1 MEIENRRLSLQKIE
15 DTINSSE
22 TSEEKKEREHWSGQ
36 LDFILSSVG
45 YAVGIGNICRFP
57 YLCYK
62 NGGGAFLIPYLVF
75 MVIGAVP
82 IYYLEYGIS
91 QFSSS
96 SVLTVWKICP
106 LLKGVGYGALIVSGI
121 FCVYINIFLTWI
133 LYFLYKS
140 MTPILPWSHCKNEWN
155 TKLCHNSSADNG
167 SNLIIMQNT
176 SAVNGSKYN
185 SRIFPL
191 NEDKM
196 TASEEFWKYN
206 VLQITVGIEDIG
218 GIRLELLVCL
228 AIAWLIIFLCLCKGI
243 KSSGK
248 IVYVTVTFPYIV
260 LVIFLV
266 RAVTL
271 PGAAEGIK
279 FFLIPKWH
287 EILSTKVWGEAA
299 TQIFF
304 SSGAGWG
311 ALLTFASFNKFHHN
325 IQRDAIM
332 VPIIN
337 SGTSIFAGFVTF
349 SILGFMAHEKGM
361 SVDDVVT
368 QGPGLAFVAY
378 PEAVSKLPIS
388 PLWAILF
395 FLMMMTIAI
404 DTQFGTFETI
414 TNAIIDEYPHIL
426 RRRKS
431 LVTVCFCCIGF
442 VLGLPFITEGG
453 IYVLQIVDWYC
464 GLFTPMIVATLE
476 CLVVGWIYGT
486 DRFNT
491 DIQMMIG
498 YPPSCW
504 WKFCWKWL
512 TPCFLMMMLLF
523 NMLQLKPVS
532 FDKYQYPSW
541 AIVFGWLIGMVSV
554 VPIPLYIIKTLWCGN
569 GTILQKFANSL
580 QPVMDW
586 RPILEEPGK
595 TTTV

>member
-155 TKLCHNSSADNG
+155 TKLCHNSSADNR

-218 GIRLELLVCL
+218 GIRLELL
-228 AIAWLIIFLCLCKGI
+228 
-243 KSSGK
+243 
-248 IVYVTVTFPYIV
+248 
-260 LVIFLV
+260 
-266 RAVTL
+266 
-271 PGAAEGIK
+271 
-279 FFLIPKWH
+279 
-287 EILSTKVWGEAA
+287 
-299 TQIFF
+299 
-304 SSGAGWG
+304 
-311 ALLTFASFNKFHHN
+311 
-325 IQRDAIM
+325 
-332 VPIIN
+332 
-337 SGTSIFAGFVTF
+337 
-349 SILGFMAHEKGM
+349 
-361 SVDDVVT
+361 
-368 QGPGLAFVAY
+368 
-378 PEAVSKLPIS
+378 
-388 PLWAILF
+388 
-395 FLMMMTIAI
+395 
-404 DTQFGTFETI
+404 
-414 TNAIIDEYPHIL
+414 
-426 RRRKS
+426 
-431 LVTVCFCCIGF
+431 
-442 VLGLPFITEGG
+442 
-453 IYVLQIVDWYC
+453 
-464 GLFTPMIVATLE
+464 
-476 CLVVGWIYGT
+476 
-486 DRFNT
+486 
-491 DIQMMIG
+491 
-498 YPPSCW
+498 
-504 WKFCWKWL
+504 
-512 TPCFLMMMLLF
+512 
-523 NMLQLKPVS
+523 
-532 FDKYQYPSW
+532 
-541 AIVFGWLIGMVSV
+541 
-554 VPIPLYIIKTLWCGN
+554 
-569 GTILQKFANSL
+569 
-580 QPVMDW
+580 
-586 RPILEEPGK
+586 
-595 TTTV
+595 